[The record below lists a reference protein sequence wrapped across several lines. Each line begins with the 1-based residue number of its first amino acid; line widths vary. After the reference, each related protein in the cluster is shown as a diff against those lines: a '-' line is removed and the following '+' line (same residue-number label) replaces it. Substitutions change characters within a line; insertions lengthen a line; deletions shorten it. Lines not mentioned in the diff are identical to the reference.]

1 MIQQT
6 HDAGQFII
14 IFKGY
19 DDLSFSFIIGYEFDT
34 GIKQPGKSGF

>member
-1 MIQQT
+1 M
-6 HDAGQFII
+6 GQFII

-19 DDLSFSFIIGYEFDT
+19 DDSFSFIIGYEFDT